1 MENKIFFS
9 VVMPVYGVEKHLE
22 KAVESV
28 LAQSYR
34 NFEIILV
41 DDCSPD
47 GCGALCDD
55 LALREKCISVVHH
68 SVNKGLSE
76 ARNSGMDAARGDYV
90 FFMDSDDVIEPD
102 LLESVAKSLEKNKAQ
117 VVVFGLVE
125 DYYDKQ
131 DVLKQS
137 FPISYGRELLLK
149 GFTDVRREVIDLEVK
164 TLYGY
169 AWNKIYE
176 LSYLRDLGMRFEKI
190 TLIEDIKFNV
200 QVFQKAEYVNI
211 LNITPYHYMKRIDG
225 SLTNKFVPDYYDLHR
240 QRVAMVYEQHKA
252 WDLCTHYVR
261 NKLANIYV
269 RYIFSALQ
277 RNCDE
282 RAGLGLL
289 DRVKWIRALF
299 SDSLFLE
306 LIPYA
311 ASESK
316 LLAIMISLL
325 QGKRTIP
332 CLALGRVI
340 YIVKNKL
347 PILFSEIKQAR

>member
-1 MENKIFFS
+1 MDEVRFS

-22 KAVESV
+22 ASVNSV
-28 LAQSYR
+28 LNQTYK

-47 GCGALCDD
+47 GCGALCDT

-68 SVNKGLSE
+68 SENKGLSD
-76 ARNSGMDAARGDYV
+76 ARNSGLDVARGDYV

-102 LLESVAKSLEKNKAQ
+102 LLSQVAESLEKNRAQ
-117 VVVFGLVE
+117 IVVFGLVE

-131 DVLKQS
+131 NVLKQS

-149 GFTDVRREVIDLEVK
+149 GFADVRREVIDLEVK

-176 LSYLRDLGMRFEKI
+176 LSYLRDLDVRFEKI

-200 QVFQKAEYVNI
+200 QVFQNADSVNI
-211 LNITPYHYMKRIDG
+211 LNITPYHYMKRTDG
-225 SLTNKFVPDYYDLHR
+225 SLTNKFVPEYYDLHR
-240 QRVAMVYEQHKA
+240 QRVAMVYEQHKE
-252 WDLCTHYVR
+252 WDLCTHYAR

-277 RNCDE
+277 RNCDD
-282 RAGLGLL
+282 RSGLSLL
-289 DRVKWIRALF
+289 GRVKWIHALF
-299 SDSLFLE
+299 SDELFLE

-311 ASESK
+311 ASDMK
-316 LLAIMISLL
+316 VLIIMISLL
-325 QGKRTIP
+325 QKKRTIS

-347 PILFSEIKQAR
+347 PILFSRVKQAR

>member
-1 MENKIFFS
+1 MENKILFS

-22 KAVESV
+22 NAVASV
-28 LAQSYR
+28 LNQTYK

-47 GCGALCDD
+47 GCGILCDT
-55 LALREKCISVVHH
+55 LASREKCISVVHH
-68 SVNKGLSE
+68 SENKGLSE
-76 ARNSGMDAARGDYV
+76 ARNSGLDVARGEYV
-90 FFMDSDDVIEPD
+90 FFMDSDDVIESD
-102 LLESVAKSLEKNKAQ
+102 LLSQVAESLEKNRAQ

-131 DVLKQS
+131 NVLQKS
-137 FPISYGRELLLK
+137 FPISYGRELLLNR
-149 GFTDVRREVIDLEVK
+149 FADVRREVIDLEVK
-164 TLYGY
+164 TFYGY
-169 AWNKIYE
+169 AWNKIYD
-176 LSYLRDLGMRFEKI
+176 LSYLRDLGVRFDKV

-200 QVFQKAEYVNI
+200 QVFQNASSVNI
-211 LNITPYHYMKRIDG
+211 LNTTPYHYMKRIDD

-240 QRVAMVYEQHKA
+240 RRVAMIYEQHKD
-252 WDLCTHYVR
+252 WDLCTHYVK

-282 RAGLGLL
+282 RARLSLVG
-289 DRVKWIRALF
+289 RFKWVRDLFKDELF
-299 SDSLFLE
+299 SE

-311 ASESK
+311 ASDIR
-316 LLAIMISLL
+316 LLSVMISFLK
-325 QGKRTIP
+325 GKHAIP

-347 PILFSEIKQAR
+347 PILFSKVKQAR